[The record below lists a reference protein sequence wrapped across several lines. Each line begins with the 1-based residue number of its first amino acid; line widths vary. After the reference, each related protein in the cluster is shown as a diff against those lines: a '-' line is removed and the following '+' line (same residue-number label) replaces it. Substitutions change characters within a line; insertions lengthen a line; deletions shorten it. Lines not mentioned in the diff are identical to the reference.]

1 MQSYAIHLASFRR
14 LEPDYDLSALR
25 IYESTVDRHRSDYAL
40 SEKLKPENGGS
51 QSLLSDTQTMQ
62 LFERLSE
69 KTYFYTRQIITYIE
83 AELDGKAYHRSEMV
97 RNAGKVL

>member
-1 MQSYAIHLASFRR
+1 
-14 LEPDYDLSALR
+14 
-25 IYESTVDRHRSDYAL
+25 
-40 SEKLKPENGGS
+40 
-51 QSLLSDTQTMQ
+51 MQ